1 MNQAGTILV
10 GHVGDV
16 FWVRVDGRAT
26 FQNSPEIR
34 ACLVAEIDQGTEH
47 IVIDLE
53 QCTMMDSTFLGTLA
67 GTGLRLQGLS
77 RPPLQLVNPNT
88 RNRQLLRNLGLDH
101 ILEVDDQGTAWT
113 AQRRVVSGELS
124 ALPTR
129 VGNGETSKQDRA
141 AVVLEA
147 HQALGA
153 ANPSNIPR
161 FRDVVRYLEDEVR
174 QRNHADGGVPGS
186 PGAPARHE
194 V

>member
-10 GHVGDV
+10 GYVGEV

-34 ACLVAEIDQGTEH
+34 ACLVAEIEQGTEH

-67 GTGLRLQGLS
+67 GTGLRLQGLK
-77 RPPLQLVNPNT
+77 RPSLQLVNPNT

-101 ILEVDDQGTAWT
+101 ILEVDDEGTAWP
-113 AQRRVVSGELS
+113 AQRRAVNAELS
-124 ALPTR
+124 TLAPSVSDPTT
-129 VGNGETSKQDRA
+129 GKKDRA
-141 AVVLEA
+141 EVVLKA
-147 HQALGA
+147 HQALGE

-161 FRDVVRYLEDEVR
+161 FRDVVRFLEDEVM
-174 QRNHADGGVPGS
+174 QRTSAQNKED
-186 PGAPARHE
+186 
-194 V
+194 